1 MPSNTSIVAITR
13 FCFMHCIL
21 ALLIL
26 FMMPSCGKKND
37 HISAP
42 TRANGIYYWRTTFE
56 ASEAELQFL
65 AAHNVKR
72 LYLRLFDVDMS
83 KRNLGDALSPQP
95 VATIQFRDSAN
106 LAQVMQIVD
115 ECVPTIFITLP
126 ALKTMHWE
134 ASEYASK
141 ICTRILNMCSYHGF
155 LNKVHEVQI
164 DCDWTE
170 STESQYFHLLDEMRY
185 IMHGH
190 GIQLSATIRLHQ
202 LRSAAPPVD
211 KGVLMLYNT
220 GSFKH
225 PDTQNSILSYEDARP
240 YLKKALRYNLHLDY
254 AFPNFGWGI
263 WFRNKTFQAIL
274 HQRDFTNDTLYE
286 QISDTHF
293 RVIKDHCVEKG
304 YWLQCGDII
313 RKEVADMAVIE
324 QIKQQLLFD
333 KQTSVIMYH
342 LDENNL
348 KNYTNDE
355 TTTFYSYPAE

>member
-1 MPSNTSIVAITR
+1 MTYKSYIQQL
-13 FCFMHCIL
+13 IL
-21 ALLIL
+21 SLLIL
-26 FMMPSCGKKND
+26 FVLPSCQKKND
-37 HISAP
+37 LDPSH
-42 TRANGIYYWRTTFE
+42 TRANGIYYWRTTFDV
-56 ASEAELQFL
+56 SEAEQQFL
-65 AAHNVKR
+65 AARNAKR

-83 KRNLGDALSPQP
+83 KRNLSEVLSPQP
-95 VATIQFRDSAN
+95 VATIQFRDSDN

-126 ALKTMHWE
+126 ALKTMHRE

-170 STESQYFHLLDEMRY
+170 STESQYFHLLDEMRN
-185 IMHGH
+185 IMHGQ

-202 LRSAAPPVD
+202 LRTAAPPVD

-225 PDTQNSILSYEDARP
+225 PDTHNSILSYDDAMP
-240 YLKKALRYNLHLDY
+240 YLKKALHYNLHLDY

-263 WFRNKTFQAIL
+263 WFRNNTFHAIL
-274 HQRDFTNDTLYE
+274 HQQDFTNDSLYE
-286 QISDTHF
+286 QISSTHF
-293 RVIKDHCVEKG
+293 RVIKDHCVQEG
-304 YWLQCGDII
+304 YWLQRGDII
-313 RKEVADMAVIE
+313 RKEVAEMAVIE
-324 QIKQQLLFD
+324 QLKQQLPFD

-348 KNYTNDE
+348 NNYTHDE

>member
-1 MPSNTSIVAITR
+1 MTYKSYIPQL
-13 FCFMHCIL
+13 IL
-21 ALLIL
+21 SLLIL
-26 FMMPSCGKKND
+26 FLIPSCADKND
-37 HISAP
+37 HLSS
-42 TRANGIYYWRTTFE
+42 TKRANGIYYWRTTFDV
-56 ASEAELQFL
+56 SEAEQQFL
-65 AAHNVKR
+65 AARNVKR

-83 KRNLGDALSPQP
+83 KRNLSEVLSPQP

-126 ALKTMHWE
+126 ALKNMHGE

-170 STESQYFHLLDEMRY
+170 STESQYFHLLDEIRY
-185 IMHGH
+185 ILHGH
-190 GIQLSATIRLHQ
+190 GIRLSATIRLHQ
-202 LRSAAPPVD
+202 LRTAAPPVD
-211 KGVLMLYNT
+211 QGVLMLYNT

-225 PDTQNSILSYEDARP
+225 PDTQNSILSYEDAMP
-240 YLKKALRYNLHLDY
+240 YLKKALHYNLHLDY

-263 WFRNKTFQAIL
+263 WFRNNTFQAIL

-293 RVIKDHCVEKG
+293 RVIKDHCVQEG
-304 YWLQCGDII
+304 YWLQRGDII
-313 RKEVADMAVIE
+313 RKEVAEMAVIE
-324 QIKQQLLFD
+324 QLKQQLPFD

-348 KNYTNDE
+348 NNYTHDE

>member
-1 MPSNTSIVAITR
+1 MTYKSYIPQL
-13 FCFMHCIL
+13 IL
-21 ALLIL
+21 SLLIL
-26 FMMPSCGKKND
+26 FVIPSCADKNA
-37 HISAP
+37 HLSST
-42 TRANGIYYWRTTFE
+42 TRANGIYYWRTTFDV
-56 ASEAELQFL
+56 SEAEQQFINL
-65 AAHNVKR
+65 HNVKR

-83 KRNLGDALSPQP
+83 KRNLSEVLSPQP

-126 ALKTMHWE
+126 ALKTMHGE

-170 STESQYFHLLDEMRY
+170 STESQYFHLLDEIRY
-185 IMHGH
+185 ILHGH
-190 GIQLSATIRLHQ
+190 GIGLSATIRLHQ
-202 LRSAAPPVD
+202 LRTAAPPVD
-211 KGVLMLYNT
+211 QGVLMLYNT

-225 PDTQNSILSYEDARP
+225 PDTHNSILSYEDAMP
-240 YLKKALRYNLHLDY
+240 YLKKALHYNLHLDY

-263 WFRNKTFQAIL
+263 WFRDNTFHAIL
-274 HQRDFTNDTLYE
+274 HQQDFTNDSLYE
-286 QISDTHF
+286 QISSTHF
-293 RVIKDHCVEKG
+293 RVIKDHCVQEG
-304 YWLQCGDII
+304 YWLQRGDII
-313 RKEVADMAVIE
+313 RTETSDMAVIE
-324 QIKQQLLFD
+324 QIKQHLPFSE
-333 KQTSVIMYH
+333 QTSIIMYH

-355 TTTFYSYPAE
+355 ATTFYTYPTK

>member
-1 MPSNTSIVAITR
+1 MNRKYPIL
-13 FCFMHCIL
+13 CFL
-21 ALLIL
+21 VVIL
-26 FMMPSCGKKND
+26 FSLLLVGCKEQGQYDDLRNACN
-37 HISAP
+37 SV
-42 TRANGIYYWRTTFE
+42 YYWRTTFNV
-56 ASEAELQFL
+56 SDAEQQFITK
-65 AAHNVKR
+65 HNVKR

-83 KRNLGDALSPQP
+83 KRNLSEVLSPQP

-126 ALKTMHWE
+126 ALKTMHGE

-170 STESQYFHLLDEMRY
+170 STESQYFHLLDEIRY
-185 IMHGH
+185 ILHGH
-190 GIQLSATIRLHQ
+190 GIRLSATIRLHQ
-202 LRSAAPPVD
+202 LRTAAPPVD
-211 KGVLMLYNT
+211 QGVLMLYNT

-225 PDTQNSILSYEDARP
+225 PDTHNSILSYEDAMP
-240 YLKKALRYNLHLDY
+240 YLKKALHYNLHLDY

-263 WFRNKTFQAIL
+263 WFRDNTFHAIL
-274 HQRDFTNDTLYE
+274 HQQDFANDTLYE

-293 RVIKDHCVEKG
+293 RVIKDHCVQEG
-304 YWLQCGDII
+304 YWLQRGDII

-324 QIKQQLLFD
+324 QLKQQLPFD

-348 KNYTNDE
+348 NNYTHDE

>member
-1 MPSNTSIVAITR
+1 MTYKSYIQQL
-13 FCFMHCIL
+13 IL
-21 ALLIL
+21 SLLIL
-26 FMMPSCGKKND
+26 FVIPSCADKNN
-37 HISAP
+37 HLSST
-42 TRANGIYYWRTTFE
+42 TRANGIYYWRTTFDV
-56 ASEAELQFL
+56 SEVEQQFINL
-65 AAHNVKR
+65 HNVKR

-83 KRNLGDALSPQP
+83 KRNLSEVLSPQP

-126 ALKTMHWE
+126 ALKTMHGE

-170 STESQYFHLLDEMRY
+170 STESQYFHLLDEIRY
-185 IMHGH
+185 ILHGH
-190 GIQLSATIRLHQ
+190 GIRLSATIRLHQ
-202 LRSAAPPVD
+202 LRTAAPPVD
-211 KGVLMLYNT
+211 QGVLMLYNT

-225 PDTQNSILSYEDARP
+225 PDTHNSILSYEDAMP
-240 YLKKALRYNLHLDY
+240 YLKKALHYNLHLDY

-274 HQRDFTNDTLYE
+274 HQQDFTNDSLYE
-286 QISDTHF
+286 QISSTHF
-293 RVIKDHCVEKG
+293 RVIKDHCVQEG
-304 YWLQCGDII
+304 YWLQRGDII
-313 RKEVADMAVIE
+313 RKETSDMAVIE
-324 QIKQQLLFD
+324 QIKQHLPFGE
-333 KQTSVIMYH
+333 QTSIIMYH

-355 TTTFYSYPAE
+355 ATTFYTYPTK

>member
-1 MPSNTSIVAITR
+1 MTYKSYIPQL
-13 FCFMHCIL
+13 IL
-21 ALLIL
+21 SLLIL
-26 FMMPSCGKKND
+26 FVIPSCADKNN
-37 HISAP
+37 HLSS
-42 TRANGIYYWRTTFE
+42 TKRANGIYYWRTTFDV
-56 ASEAELQFL
+56 SEAEQQFL
-65 AAHNVKR
+65 AARNVKR

-126 ALKTMHWE
+126 ALKTMHGE

-170 STESQYFHLLDEMRY
+170 STESQYFHLLDEIRY
-185 IMHGH
+185 ILHGH
-190 GIQLSATIRLHQ
+190 GIRLSATIRLHQ
-202 LRSAAPPVD
+202 LRTAAPPVD
-211 KGVLMLYNT
+211 QGVLMLYNT
-220 GSFKH
+220 SSFKH
-225 PDTQNSILSYEDARP
+225 PDTHNSILSYEDAMP
-240 YLKKALRYNLHLDY
+240 YLKKASHYHLHLDY

-263 WFRNKTFQAIL
+263 WFRDNTFHAIL
-274 HQRDFTNDTLYE
+274 HQQDFTNDTLYE

-293 RVIKDHCVEKG
+293 RVIKDHCVQEG
-304 YWLQCGDII
+304 YWLQRGDII
-313 RKEVADMAVIE
+313 RKETSDMAVIE
-324 QIKQQLLFD
+324 QIKQHLPFSE
-333 KQTSVIMYH
+333 QTSIIMYH

-355 TTTFYSYPAE
+355 ATTFYTYPTK

>member
-1 MPSNTSIVAITR
+1 
-13 FCFMHCIL
+13 
-21 ALLIL
+21 
-26 FMMPSCGKKND
+26 
-37 HISAP
+37 
-42 TRANGIYYWRTTFE
+42 
-56 ASEAELQFL
+56 
-65 AAHNVKR
+65 
-72 LYLRLFDVDMS
+72 
-83 KRNLGDALSPQP
+83 
-95 VATIQFRDSAN
+95 
-106 LAQVMQIVD
+106 
-115 ECVPTIFITLP
+115 
-126 ALKTMHWE
+126 
-134 ASEYASK
+134 
-141 ICTRILNMCSYHGF
+141 
-155 LNKVHEVQI
+155 VHEVQI

-185 IMHGH
+185 IMHAQ

-263 WFRNKTFQAIL
+263 WFRNNTFQAIL
-274 HQRDFTNDTLYE
+274 HQQDFTNDTLYE

-293 RVIKDHCVEKG
+293 RVIKDHCVQEG
-304 YWLQCGDII
+304 YWLQRGDII
-313 RKEVADMAVIE
+313 RKEVAEMAVIE
-324 QIKQQLLFD
+324 QLKQQLPFD

-348 KNYTNDE
+348 NNYTHDE

>member
-1 MPSNTSIVAITR
+1 MTYKSYIPQL
-13 FCFMHCIL
+13 IL
-21 ALLIL
+21 SLLIL
-26 FMMPSCGKKND
+26 FVLPSCQKKND
-37 HISAP
+37 LDPSH
-42 TRANGIYYWRTTFE
+42 TRANGIYYWRTTFDV
-56 ASEAELQFL
+56 SEAEQQFL
-65 AAHNVKR
+65 AARNVKR

-83 KRNLGDALSPQP
+83 KRNLSEVLSPQP
-95 VATIQFRDSAN
+95 VATIQFRDSAH

-126 ALKTMHWE
+126 ALKNMQWE

-170 STESQYFHLLDEMRY
+170 STESQYFHLLDEIRH

-202 LRSAAPPVD
+202 LRTAAPPVD

-225 PDTQNSILSYEDARP
+225 PDTHNSILSYDDAMP
-240 YLKKALRYNLHLDY
+240 YLKKALHYNLHLDY

-263 WFRNKTFQAIL
+263 WFRNNTFHAIL
-274 HQRDFTNDTLYE
+274 HQQDFTNDSLYE
-286 QISDTHF
+286 QISSTHF
-293 RVIKDHCVEKG
+293 RVIKDHCVQEG
-304 YWLQCGDII
+304 YWLQRGDII
-313 RKEVADMAVIE
+313 RKEVAEMAVIE
-324 QIKQQLLFD
+324 QLKQQLPFY

-348 KNYTNDE
+348 NNYTHDE